1 MKKKIKIQIVSWLS
15 GSILFEYE
23 SVDNTVKKTVEEA
36 VKGDANLQDAD
47 LRDADL
53 RGANLWGA
61 NLRDADLRG
70 ADLWDADLQG
80 ANLQDADLQDADLQ
94 DDKKVKWY
102 WHIHHEKLLEPLTEP
117 LKNRIKYIKEEKA
130 KDETPEQIKLRLKLM
145 KRVKGKLP
153 KKWAGVESLHK
164 KECLNCPWNGKT
176 IFTKE
181 NGIKTA

>member
-36 VKGDANLQDAD
+36 VKGDANLRDANLRDANLQGAD
-47 LRDADL
+47 LWGADL
-53 RGANLWGA
+53 RGANLRGADLWGANLRGA
-61 NLRDADLRG
+61 NLRDANLR
-70 ADLWDADLQG
+70 
-80 ANLQDADLQDADLQ
+80 
-94 DDKKVKWY
+94 DDKKVKWH

-117 LKNRIKYIKEEKA
+117 LKNRVKYIKEEKA
-130 KDETPEQIKLRLKLM
+130 KYETPEQIKLRLKLM

-153 KKWAGVESLHK
+153 KKWTDVEKLHK
-164 KECLNCPWNGKT
+164 KECGCGWDGKT